1 MHPDIYGRDAELARL
16 AEALATERPV
26 AVVGEAGVGKTTLI
40 RAAAERAGLELREGG
55 ALETLAWAPLLALR
69 RAVGEDLTG
78 DATTIAIEVERRV
91 GPQLLLI
98 DDLQRTDDGTRQVL
112 SLLLGRI
119 ALAA

>member
-78 DATTIAIEVERRV
+78 DATTIAIEVERRG
-91 GPQLLLI
+91 GPPRPFLYHPHW
-98 DDLQRTDDGTRQVL
+98 
-112 SLLLGRI
+112 
-119 ALAA
+119 AAA